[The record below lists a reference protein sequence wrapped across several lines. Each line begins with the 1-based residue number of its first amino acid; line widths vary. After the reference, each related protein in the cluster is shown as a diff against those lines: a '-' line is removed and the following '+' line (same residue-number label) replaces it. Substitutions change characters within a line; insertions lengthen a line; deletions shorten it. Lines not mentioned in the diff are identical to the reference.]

1 MNLCDVHF
9 LGNQCI
15 SAKQDAG
22 LKYQFHKPIGKK
34 ELFSRTARLM
44 TEKKKVV
51 CFGSR
56 IPFKI
61 LLKINQQCSEEY
73 RKISTDDKFSL
84 PIMCNT
90 STVWPFNI
98 CPIDKVDQESL
109 VSIKVGF
116 FTIQVRTY
124 MQVARPR
131 SES

>member
-1 MNLCDVHF
+1 
-9 LGNQCI
+9 
-15 SAKQDAG
+15 
-22 LKYQFHKPIGKK
+22 
-34 ELFSRTARLM
+34 
-44 TEKKKVV
+44 
-51 CFGSR
+51 
-56 IPFKI
+56 
-61 LLKINQQCSEEY
+61 
-73 RKISTDDKFSL
+73 
-84 PIMCNT
+84 MCNT